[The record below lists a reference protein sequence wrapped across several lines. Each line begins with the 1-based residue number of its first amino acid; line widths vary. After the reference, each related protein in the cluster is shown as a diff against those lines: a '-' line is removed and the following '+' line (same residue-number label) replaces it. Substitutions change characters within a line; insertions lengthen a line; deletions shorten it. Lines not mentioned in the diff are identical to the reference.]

1 MGGIISESGDEW
13 DEEYYH
19 LNEGFNFPLLE
30 ALAAGCP
37 VLSSDIPVSKEIGID
52 YVTYFSN
59 NTKSLVECMRNIIS
73 YQRKKES
80 LVKGQEYARTFSWE
94 KSFNN
99 LVKVYESCI

>member
-1 MGGIISESGDEW
+1 MQNASALVIPS
-13 DEEYYH
+13 

-37 VLSSDIPVSKEIGID
+37 VLSSDIPVSREIGA
-52 YVTYFSN
+52 YHATYFSN
-59 NTKSLVECMRNIIS
+59 NAKSLLECMRNNIL
-73 YQRKKES
+73 YQIKKEN
-80 LVKGQEYARTFSWE
+80 LIKGQEYARTFSWE